1 VTQILSIFM
10 LFATCFKKLVIF
22 LLLIYN
28 ILIYVFCKRK
38 FSRMT

>member
-28 ILIYVFCKRK
+28 ILIMCSAKENLAG
-38 FSRMT
+38 